1 MRQTLRT
8 GTVLLLLFTSGCVQ
22 RVSRTTQL
30 TYLEQAPPPEQCQ
43 QIEISPSSI
52 SPWVLVIDDTDAAY
66 LIYGSRGAV
75 AAFPPGTFVFHEVH
89 VALSQIQA
97 VSPAPQDWCK
107 IEFLMPYE
115 YYEDPSIK
123 WPRSQSRYRLTTGPG
138 DPTVHKLFHRAADL
152 CEEHLVVPHETLA
165 ECLARSPIRDI
176 R

>member
-1 MRQTLRT
+1 MRRT
-8 GTVLLLLFTSGCVQ
+8 VRIGSVLLLLFTSCCGQ

-30 TYLEQAPPPEQCQ
+30 VYLEQVPPAEQCQ

-52 SPWVLVIDDTDAAY
+52 SPWVLVIYSTDAAH
-66 LIYGSRGAV
+66 LNYGSMGEV
-75 AAFPPGTFVFHEVH
+75 ATFPRGTFVFHEVH
-89 VALSQIQA
+89 GALSQIQP

-115 YYEDPSIK
+115 YYDDPDIK

-165 ECLARSPIRDI
+165 ECLARSPIRGI
-176 R
+176 Q